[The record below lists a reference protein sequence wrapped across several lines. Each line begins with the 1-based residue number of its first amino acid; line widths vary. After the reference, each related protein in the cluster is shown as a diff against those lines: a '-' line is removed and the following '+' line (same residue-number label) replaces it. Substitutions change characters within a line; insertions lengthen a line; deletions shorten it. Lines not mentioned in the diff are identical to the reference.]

1 MKYGEVGIAPGGAA
15 HVTGRRVLRHCS
27 LEDTNRKM
35 GTFALG
41 TFAGWSLVVL
51 VARLVRG
58 TFFAVFAA
66 VIFGVHALSS
76 VGLAAPGGALFPV
89 FVALQVATLIH
100 FLVLS
105 RPRMRGRLYRAFVSW
120 PASWFVAA
128 CFLGIPWSVAHALG
142 LHPPLDFLPFALATV
157 GFSQSMFAREEDVH
171 VRLDDPSV
179 ATETPVRAP
188 LARQADGTSRPL
200 RIVQLT
206 DTHLG
211 PFMSVDA
218 LAAIAER
225 AVARDPDLILLTGD
239 YMTMESQ
246 QTPEHLVRA
255 LAPLAK
261 ARGRVFACHGNHD
274 HEAPDIVAE
283 AMRANGITL
292 LLDDEAVVETAAGP
306 VQIIGAEFTRGD
318 RAGHLSRLAHAF
330 PRREGHLRLWLLH
343 HPGAFADIP
352 EGEADLVLSGHTHGG
367 QLGLV
372 SLGLPFTAVSAM
384 SDIPDHG
391 LWARGRDRLYVHRGT
406 CHYGFPLRLGVPSE
420 RSMLHVTMPADGR
433 AGQGAAA

>member
-1 MKYGEVGIAPGGAA
+1 
-15 HVTGRRVLRHCS
+15 
-27 LEDTNRKM
+27 M

-58 TFFAVFAA
+58 PFFAVFAA
-66 VIFGVHALSS
+66 VIFGVHSLSS
-76 VGLAAPGGALFPV
+76 VGLASPGSALFPV
-89 FVALQVATLIH
+89 FVALQVATLVH

-105 RPRMRGRLYRAFVSW
+105 KPSMRGPLYRAFVSW

-128 CFLGIPWSVAHALG
+128 CFLGIPWSVAQAFG
-142 LHPPLDFLPFALATV
+142 LHPPLEFLPFALATV

-171 VRLDDPSV
+171 VRLDDPPLP
-179 ATETPVRAP
+179 TERPVRAP
-188 LARQADGTSRPL
+188 VARDADGSSRPL

-218 LAAIAER
+218 LAAICER
-225 AVARDPDLILLTGD
+225 AVAREPDLILLTGD

-246 QTPEHLVRA
+246 QSPEHLVRA

-274 HEAPDIVAE
+274 HEAPAIVAE

-292 LLDDEAVVETAAGP
+292 LLDDEAVVETPAGP
-306 VQIIGAEFTRGD
+306 VQILGAEFTRGD
-318 RAGHLSRLAHAF
+318 RASHLGRLASRF
-330 PRREGHLRLWLLH
+330 PRIDGHLRLWLLH

-372 SLGLPFTAVSAM
+372 SLGVPHTAVSM
-384 SDIPDHG
+384 FSDIPDHG

-420 RSMLHVTMPADGR
+420 RSMLHVTMPRR
-433 AGQGAAA
+433 ARSELVAA